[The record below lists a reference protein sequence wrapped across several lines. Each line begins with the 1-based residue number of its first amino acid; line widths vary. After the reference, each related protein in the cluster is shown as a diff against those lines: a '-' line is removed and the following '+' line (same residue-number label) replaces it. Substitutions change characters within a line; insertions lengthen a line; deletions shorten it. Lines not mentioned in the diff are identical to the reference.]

1 MDAENTIVAT
11 ETSKE
16 ELDRIIRYHVWGA
29 MGVGLIPFPIID
41 FVGLTGV
48 QLNMLRK
55 LARAYD
61 IPFFKDRVRTIIS
74 PLIGAAVPG
83 MFGAPLALSLAK
95 IIPFFGQTAGVI
107 AMPVVAGA
115 TTYAIG
121 KIFVQHFASGG
132 TFLTFDPD
140 KVKAYYTELLQEG
153 RQVVADMKDEN
164 TPKP

>member
-1 MDAENTIVAT
+1 MEAEHISVAV
-11 ETSKE
+11 EAPKE
-16 ELDRIIRYHVWGA
+16 EVDRLIRYHVWGA
-29 MGVGLIPFPIID
+29 MGIGLIPFPIID
-41 FVGLTGV
+41 YVGLTGI

-55 LARAYD
+55 LAQAYH
-61 IPFFKDRVRTIIS
+61 IPFLKDRVRTIIS

-83 MFGAPLALSLAK
+83 IVGTPLAVSLSK
-95 IIPFFGQTAGVI
+95 MIPVLGQTAGVI
-107 AMPVVAGA
+107 TMPIVAGA

-153 RQVVADMKDEN
+153 QQVASEIKKERVAKS
-164 TPKP
+164 

>member
-1 MDAENTIVAT
+1 MDAENTSIVT
-11 ETSKE
+11 EVSKE

-29 MGVGLIPFPIID
+29 MGVGLIPFPVID
-41 FVGLTGV
+41 FVGLTGI

-55 LARAYD
+55 LAQAYNL
-61 IPFFKDRVRTIIS
+61 PFFKDKVRTIVS
-74 PLIGAAVPG
+74 PLIGAAIPG

-95 IIPFFGQTAGVI
+95 VIPFLGQTAGVI
-107 AMPVVAGA
+107 AMPVMAGA

-140 KVKAYYTELLQEG
+140 KVKAYYTQLLQEG
-153 RQVVADMKDEN
+153 QQVASDMKKESV
-164 TPKP
+164 PKP

>member
-1 MDAENTIVAT
+1 MEAEHISVAA
-11 ETSKE
+11 EAPKE
-16 ELDRIIRYHVWGA
+16 EVDRLIRYHVWGA
-29 MGVGLIPFPIID
+29 MGIGLIPFPIID
-41 FVGLTGV
+41 YVGLTGI

-55 LARAYD
+55 LAQAYH

-74 PLIGAAVPG
+74 PLIGAAIPG
-83 MFGAPLALSLAK
+83 IVGTPLAVSLSK
-95 IIPFFGQTAGVI
+95 MIPVLGQTAGVI
-107 AMPVVAGA
+107 TMPIVAGA

-153 RQVVADMKDEN
+153 QQVASEIKKERVAKS
-164 TPKP
+164 